1 MFIQNGLR
9 HDADAQLPVVTDPDL
24 AKVLKHTAMGPV
36 DFYPINSTIYGQGD
50 SVGPLYLVEFGT
62 VRVCRITSDGRRQI
76 TAFYF
81 AGDVFGF
88 DPGREHQCYAESV
101 DGAGIR
107 TLRVRSGDLSAA
119 DGLLQLALRS
129 IAKVQSHLLLL
140 GRASASERLA
150 RFLLNLM
157 EQQDS
162 DETVALQMQRIDI
175 GDYLGLTF
183 ETVSRALRVLKDR
196 GLVRLPSADRVV
208 VLDRERL
215 AGICI

>member
-1 MFIQNGLR
+1 
-9 HDADAQLPVVTDPDL
+9 
-24 AKVLKHTAMGPV
+24 
-36 DFYPINSTIYGQGD
+36 
-50 SVGPLYLVEFGT
+50 
-62 VRVCRITSDGRRQI
+62 
-76 TAFYF
+76 
-81 AGDVFGF
+81 
-88 DPGREHQCYAESV
+88 
-101 DGAGIR
+101 
-107 TLRVRSGDLSAA
+107 
-119 DGLLQLALRS
+119 
-129 IAKVQSHLLLL
+129 
-140 GRASASERLA
+140 
-150 RFLLNLM
+150 M